1 MKGIEKD
8 HTSRETGFSL
18 VALLEEEAIERVKMR
33 ADKQVNEWERMKEIE
48 NKEEGRKFALKD
60 V

>member
-33 ADKQVNEWERMKEIE
+33 ADKQVNEWEDERDRE
-48 NKEEGRKFALKD
+48 
-60 V
+60 